1 MIEADGDIVGIEEV
15 QDEKKKIIK
24 SERKERPEVLEAKV
38 YQLNSAFVNYPVFIT
53 ISYVRENGTLR
64 PFEIFINSKDL
75 SKSAEYTVLSRLIS
89 EIFRRSEDPT
99 FIIDELRSIH
109 DPNGGAFKDG
119 RYIASLYGEIADI
132 LETFFYEMGLVKTK
146 PKPSQMALFAFAA
159 PNNNNKNQ
167 PTENSLLKVCPS
179 CNQRTL
185 KVENGCMTCINPECN
200 YSKCD

>member
-1 MIEADGDIVGIEEV
+1 MIELDDDIADIEEKR
-15 QDEKKKIIK
+15 ENIIK
-24 SERKERPEVLEAKV
+24 SKRKSRPEVLEAKV

-53 ISYVRENGTLR
+53 ISYIKEEDGSLR

-75 SKSAEYTVLSRLIS
+75 AKSAEYTVLSRLIS

-99 FIIDELRSIH
+99 FIIEELRSIH

-132 LETFFYEMGLVKTK
+132 LETFFYEIGLVKNK
-146 PKPSQMALFAFAA
+146 PKPAQKVLFAFAA
-159 PNNNNKNQ
+159 PNNGKKVQGGNGDAH
-167 PTENSLLKVCPS
+167 LKICPA

-185 KVENGCMTCINPECN
+185 KVENGCTTCINPDCG
-200 YSKCD
+200 YSKCE